1 MDLTRFR
8 HNIQNTRMSKVVII
22 KEKETVERKQMM
34 EVETAWFAEN
44 AQLNYV
50 KNLLLGV
57 PFEAESLV
65 RRELCNK
72 LAGYKHQ
79 DVKKE
84 KHDGEKF
91 ITFDE
96 LIDLLVVS
104 KMRCKYCM
112 KQLFILY
119 EKQREKVQWTLDR
132 INNDEGH
139 DKENVILACLDCN
152 LRRRRLDADKFLFT
166 KQMNLVKMDG

>member
-1 MDLTRFR
+1 
-8 HNIQNTRMSKVVII
+8 MSKVIVI
-22 KEKETVERKQMM
+22 KEKDTVERKQMI

-44 AQLNYV
+44 SQLNYA
-50 KNLLLGV
+50 KNLLLSV

-65 RRELCNK
+65 RRELAHK
-72 LAGYKHQ
+72 LAGYKQQ

-96 LIDLLVVS
+96 VVELLVVS
-104 KMRCKYCM
+104 QMRCKYCM
-112 KQLFILY
+112 KQVFILY

-132 INNDEGH
+132 IDNDEGH
-139 DKENVILACLDCN
+139 NNGNVIVACLDCN
-152 LRRRRLDADKFLFT
+152 LRRRRLDADKFKFT
-166 KQMNLVKMDG
+166 KQMNLVKIDD

>member
-1 MDLTRFR
+1 MDLTRFH
-8 HNIQNTRMSKVVII
+8 HNIQNTRMSKVIII
-22 KEKETVERKQMM
+22 KEKETTERKQMM

-57 PFEAESLV
+57 SFDAESLV
-65 RRELCNK
+65 RRELALK
-72 LAGYKHQ
+72 LAGYKQQ

-84 KHDGEKF
+84 KYDGEKF

-96 LIDLLVVS
+96 LVELLVVS

-132 INNDEGH
+132 VDNEEGH
-139 DKENVILACLDCN
+139 NNANVILACLDCN

>member
-1 MDLTRFR
+1 
-8 HNIQNTRMSKVVII
+8 MSKVVVV
-22 KEKETVERKQMM
+22 KEKETVERKPMM

-65 RRELCNK
+65 RRELALK
-72 LAGYKHQ
+72 LAGYKQQ

-84 KHDGEKF
+84 KYDGEKF
-91 ITFDE
+91 MTFDE
-96 LIDLLVVS
+96 LVELLVVS

-132 INNDEGH
+132 VDNEDGH
-139 DKENVILACLDCN
+139 NTGNVILACLDCN

-166 KQMNLVKMDG
+166 KQMNLVKMDS

>member
-1 MDLTRFR
+1 
-8 HNIQNTRMSKVVII
+8 MSKVVVI
-22 KEKETVERKQMM
+22 KEKEPVERKPMM

-50 KNLLLGV
+50 KNLLLSV
-57 PFEAESLV
+57 SFEAESLV
-65 RRELCNK
+65 RRELTHK
-72 LAGYKHQ
+72 LAGYKQQ

-84 KHDGEKF
+84 KFEGEKF

-96 LIDLLVVS
+96 LLELLVVS

-112 KQLFILY
+112 KQMFILY

-132 INNDEGH
+132 IDNDEGH
-139 DKENVILACLDCN
+139 NKENVIPACLDCN
-152 LRRRRLDADKFLFT
+152 LRRRRLDADKFKFT
-166 KQMNLVKMDG
+166 KQMNLVKIDD